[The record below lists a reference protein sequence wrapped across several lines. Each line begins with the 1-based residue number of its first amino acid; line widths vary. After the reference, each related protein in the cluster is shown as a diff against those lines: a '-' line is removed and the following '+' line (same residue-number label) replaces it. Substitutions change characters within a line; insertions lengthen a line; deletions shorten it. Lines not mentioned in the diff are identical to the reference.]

1 MLVAIG
7 LAVVLADQ
15 ASKFLAV
22 RYLTPGIAQA
32 HFEAHG
38 HPFPDG
44 PTRTELIKGLG
55 LTAALGYFYADVSEP
70 CARAQAYC
78 PSVPFVPGFWNWRYV
93 ENPGAAWGLLA
104 DAPASIRLPFF
115 YGISLA
121 AIVFILVYFRRL
133 APDQR
138 LLGVALSL
146 VLGGAIGNFIDRLH
160 LTYVIDFIDWYIGQS
175 HWPTFNIADAGISVG
190 VALLILDMVLHRETA
205 SAPSAK
211 ESV

>member
-1 MLVAIG
+1 MLIAIG

-22 RYLTPGIAQA
+22 RYLTPGVANA
-32 HFEAHG
+32 HFEARG

-44 PTRTELIKGLG
+44 PTRTQLMQELG
-55 LTAALGYFYADVSEP
+55 LVDAVRYFYADVSEP

-121 AIVFILVYFRRL
+121 AIAFILVYFRRL

-160 LTYVIDFIDWYIGQS
+160 LTYVIDFIDWYVGQA
-175 HWPTFNIADAGISVG
+175 HWPTFNVADAGISVG
-190 VALLILDMVLHRETA
+190 VALLILDMVLHREPA

>member
-55 LTAALGYFYADVSEP
+55 LTTAVGYFYADVSEP

-78 PSVPFVPGFWNWRYV
+78 PSVPFVSGFWNWRYV

-138 LLGVALSL
+138 LLAVALSL